1 VKIQRDVA
9 VNKSLDNQN
18 VSEKVNRNNRKRV
31 YAPASKRVHLK
42 SYENVRMLISTVVN
56 DLRQQKIAPDIAR
69 AVIYGCSV
77 LLQVFEGKLLEQD
90 IRELQEIARAR
101 FGYGG

>member
-1 VKIQRDVA
+1 MKIQRDVT
-9 VNKSLDNQN
+9 VNKPLDKPIL
-18 VSEKVNRNNRKRV
+18 SEKVNGNKGKRV

-42 SYENVRMLISTVVN
+42 TYENVRQLISAVVN
-56 DLRQQKIAPDIAR
+56 DLRQQKIAPEVAKPML
-69 AVIYGCSV
+69 YGCSV